1 MSVRELVFVVT
12 LEVEGGFVAEA
23 VGKQIVTQGESWS
36 ELRSNVLEAVSAFFF
51 DRPKPERI
59 RMNLSR
65 EEVLAVG

>member
-23 VGKQIVTQGESWS
+23 VGQQIVTQGDSWS

-51 DRPKPERI
+51 DRPKPDRV

-65 EEVLAVG
+65 EEVLTVG